1 MTVPGELGGMELP
14 EGLERIETDSF
25 SGCGALESL
34 ALPSTL
40 RYIGDHAFYACGLC
54 AVTIQ
59 GASTQTKQ
67 EAFSRNRL
75 SVCCM
80 PTAANYDEQAFDYP
94 TEIVYTD

>member
-1 MTVPGELGGMELP
+1 MELP
-14 EGLERIETDSF
+14 EGLERIEADSF

-54 AVTIQ
+54 TVTIR
-59 GASTQTKQ
+59 G
-67 EAFSRNRL
+67 AFSRNRL